1 MNTVMPLSEAEVRVE
16 DLRRI
21 LHKHNY
27 LYYVLDAPEIPDA
40 EYDKLFQELLA
51 LEAQYPALQR
61 IDSPTLRVGAPP
73 LKLFPQVTHV
83 VPMLSLDNA
92 FSDQAVRDFDARVR
106 DRLQGQDQEG
116 QGQGQVLVYSCEP
129 KLDGLAVSLLYEN
142 GVFVQGATRG
152 DGTTGEQIT
161 ENLRTVLA
169 IPLVLQ
175 VEEGESF
182 PRVLEVRGEVFM
194 PKAAFLALN
203 QQAEAKGE
211 KRFANPRNAA
221 AGSLR
226 QLNSHITAKRS
237 LGFFAYALARV
248 EALDVALW
256 EEGIGK
262 THSQQ
267 LEQLRKWGF
276 PVSPEVKVVQG
287 AEGCLD
293 YFASMQ
299 KKRVHLPY
307 EIDGV
312 VYKVDS
318 LALQAILG
326 FVSRAPRW
334 AIAHK
339 FPAEEMLTEVLDV
352 EFQVGRTG
360 ALTPVARLKPVFVG
374 GVTVSNAT
382 LHNMDEVQRKDIRI
396 HDIVVVRRAGD
407 VIPAVASVIFDQ
419 RPKNAKQV
427 QLPAHCPVCGSDV
440 EKLEAEA
447 IARCTG
453 GLGCRAQCK
462 QSISHFASRRA
473 MYIDGL
479 GEKLIEVLVDKGLVK
494 SVADLYVLEASAL
507 ATLERMGEKS
517 AEKIIQAISVSK
529 KTTFAKFLYALGIR
543 EVGEAT
549 ALSLSR
555 HFKDCDA
562 IRHAS
567 IEALQEIP
575 DIGPIVAVHIHTFF
589 KQPHNLE
596 VISRLLKEGIEWT
609 VSVTDQENGHAEHS
623 EIMGKTFV
631 LTGTLNTLSREEA
644 KERLIALG
652 AKISESVSKKTHYV
666 VVGDAP
672 GSKRTKAENLGVPI
686 LEEAEFL
693 KLLAE

>member
-1 MNTVMPLSEAEVRVE
+1 MNSVIPLSKAATRVE
-16 DLRRI
+16 ELRRA
-21 LHKHNY
+21 LHEHNY
-27 LYYVLDAPEIPDA
+27 HYYVLDNPIIPDS

-51 LEAQYPALQR
+51 LEAQYPTLQR
-61 IDSPTLRVGAPP
+61 LDSPTLRVGAPP
-73 LKLFPQVTHV
+73 LKLFPQVIHTI
-83 VPMLSLDNA
+83 PMLSLDNA
-92 FSDQAVRDFDARVR
+92 FNEQAVQEFDIRVR
-106 DRLQGQDQEG
+106 DRLQAAGVDLAQI
-116 QGQGQVLVYSCEP
+116 VYSCEP
-129 KLDGLAVSLLYEN
+129 KLDGLAVSLIYED

-152 DGTTGEQIT
+152 DGAQGEQIT
-161 ENLRTVLA
+161 ENLRTVST
-169 IPLVLQ
+169 IPLVLRSAASQ
-175 VEEGESF
+175 KGETF
-182 PRVLEVRGEVFM
+182 PRRLEVRGEVFM
-194 PKAAFLALN
+194 PKSAFLALN
-203 QQAEAKGE
+203 KQAEAKGE
-211 KRFANPRNAA
+211 KQFANPRNAA

-226 QLNSHITAKRS
+226 QLNSQITAKRS
-237 LGFFAYALARV
+237 LGFFAYSLAYV
-248 EALDVALW
+248 EPANAEV
-256 EEGIGK
+256 GK

-267 LEQLRKWGF
+267 LDQLIQWGF
-276 PVSPEVKVVQG
+276 PVSSEVRVVEG
-287 AEGCLD
+287 VLGCLA
-293 YFASMQ
+293 YYTNMQ
-299 KKRVHLPY
+299 EKRVRLPY

-318 LALQAILG
+318 LALQEILG

-339 FPAEEMLTEVLDV
+339 FPAEEMLTEILDV

-360 ALTPVARLKPVFVG
+360 ALTPVARLKPVLVG

-407 VIPAVASVIFDQ
+407 VIPAVVSVIIDQ
-419 RPKNAKQV
+419 RPHDALPV

-440 EKLEAEA
+440 EKREGEA

-453 GLGCRAQCK
+453 GLGCAAQCK
-462 QSISHFASRRA
+462 ESIGHFASRRA

-479 GEKLIEVLVDKGLVK
+479 GDKLINVLVDAGLVK
-494 SVADLYVLEASAL
+494 SVADLYTLTIPDISE
-507 ATLERMGEKS
+507 LERMGQKS
-517 AEKIIQAISVSK
+517 AEKVIEAIQKSK

-589 KQPHNLE
+589 KQTHNLE
-596 VISRLLKEGIEWT
+596 VIQRLLEEGIAWPIEVLKAT
-609 VSVTDQENGHAEHS
+609 HAEHAD
-623 EIMGKTFV
+623 ITGKTFV
-631 LTGTLNTLSREEA
+631 LTGTLTTLSREEA

-652 AKISESVSKKTHYV
+652 GKISESVSKKTDYV
-666 VVGDAP
+666 VVGESP
-672 GSKRTKAENLGVPI
+672 GSKRAKAETLGVPI
-686 LEEAEFL
+686 LEETAFL
-693 KLLAE
+693 SLLGH